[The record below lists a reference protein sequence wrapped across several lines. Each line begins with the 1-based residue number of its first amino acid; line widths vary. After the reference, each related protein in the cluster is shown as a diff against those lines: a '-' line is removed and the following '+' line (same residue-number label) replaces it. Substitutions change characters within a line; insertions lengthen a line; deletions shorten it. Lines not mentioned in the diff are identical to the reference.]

1 MVEEDLYGCEKE
13 NDKERRIAMTA
24 FEVYYEKYNNIMK
37 WLPEVLEKEF
47 RTIDKYGHLLE
58 NHINKSD
65 EFLMQRSARKKI
77 NASTFVGN
85 EHEIV
90 AHIHKELIAKA
101 EMIAEYLAD
110 DAYGS
115 DDYELEC
122 DLGLLQ
128 GKTYLYDANQ
138 HDWKDGPKSCSK
150 FFIIIKKGR
159 STNHF
164 FIKSVYPC

>member
-1 MVEEDLYGCEKE
+1 
-13 NDKERRIAMTA
+13 MTA

-58 NHINKSD
+58 
-65 EFLMQRSARKKI
+65 
-77 NASTFVGN
+77 
-85 EHEIV
+85 
-90 AHIHKELIAKA
+90 
-101 EMIAEYLAD
+101 
-110 DAYGS
+110 
-115 DDYELEC
+115 
-122 DLGLLQ
+122 GLLQ